1 MEEKAEGFEGGVGG
15 AGGVEREMLQL
26 WGDKT
31 TVQHLTCG
39 CVGGREAEVGGPTG
53 LHTVALLHWGWG
65 GGVAGMQLIS
75 FGEMDHSLEH

>member
-1 MEEKAEGFEGGVGG
+1 MEEKAEGFEGGGG
-15 AGGVEREMLQL
+15 GGWGRVEREMLQL

-39 CVGGREAEVGGPTG
+39 CAEGWGEGGPTG
-53 LHTVALLHWGWG
+53 LHTVALLHWGCG
-65 GGVAGMQLIS
+65 GGVAGMQLIR